1 MTNFQETFLECLE
14 RRQSFER
21 MVILNDDKTGLEASV
36 VIDNTTLGPALG
48 GTRWYPFPTRV
59 EALVD
64 NQRLARDMTY
74 KLALAVGEDTE
85 LAQAGVSFGGGKA
98 VIRGQPTQDKDR
110 RKEQLR
116 AYAALINSL
125 AGRFVTSVD
134 VGTSVE
140 DMITMKGVTKWVAGL
155 PKEMGGSG
163 DPSPATAQ
171 GVVWGMRA
179 CLEAV
184 FHTDSF
190 QGKTIAIQGI
200 AGKVGS
206 ILARDLARQG
216 AILIASGGVNQSA
229 ARKIAKEIG
238 ARLVPAD
245 EIYDQQCDVFA
256 ACALGGTLNDD
267 TIPRL
272 RCRITAGGAN
282 NQLWEPAR
290 HAVLLHDRGI
300 LHAPAF
306 WINGGGVINVAHEL
320 HPRGYSKERAF
331 ADVKKIYDRGRTII
345 DISRKDKVPPYAV
358 AIRLAEDR
366 IRRARETAPQE
377 RVDDAGHR
385 PSVVRTRNSTA

>member
-1 MTNFQETFLECLE
+1 MTDFGKTLMECLE
-14 RRQSFER
+14 SRESFER
-21 MVILNDDKTGLEASV
+21 MVIMNDERTGLEVSV
-36 VIDNTTLGPALG
+36 VIHDTTLGPALG
-48 GTRWYPFPTRV
+48 GTRWYPFSTRA

-64 NQRLARDMTY
+64 NQRLAKDMTY

-98 VIRGQPTQDKDR
+98 VIRGRPTQDKNR
-110 RKEQLR
+110 RKDQLQV
-116 AYAALINSL
+116 YAALIDSL
-125 AGRFVTSVD
+125 AGGFVTSVD

-140 DMITMKGVTKWVAGL
+140 DMITMKKVTKWVAGL

-163 DPSPATAQ
+163 DPSPATAH
-171 GVVWGMRA
+171 GVVWGMIA

-184 FHTDSF
+184 FDTDSF
-190 QGKTIAIQGI
+190 RDKTVAIQGI

-206 ILARDLARQG
+206 ILARDLARHG
-216 AILIASGGVNQSA
+216 AILIGSGGVNQSA
-229 ARKIAKEIG
+229 AQKIATEVG
-238 ARLVPAD
+238 AKLVPPH
-245 EIYDQQCDVFA
+245 EIYEQQCDVFA
-256 ACALGGTLNDD
+256 ACALGGTLNDN

-282 NQLWEPAR
+282 NQLWEPTR
-290 HAVLLHDRGI
+290 HATMLRDRGI

-320 HPRGYSKERAF
+320 HPAGYSQERAF

-345 DISRKDKVPPYAV
+345 EISRKEGVTPYAV

-366 IRRARETAPQE
+366 IRKARKTA
-377 RVDDAGHR
+377 R
-385 PSVVRTRNSTA
+385 

>member
-1 MTNFQETFLECLE
+1 MTDFGRTLVEYLES
-14 RRQSFER
+14 RQSFER
-21 MVILNDDKTGLEASV
+21 MVILNDESTGLEVSI
-36 VIDNTTLGPALG
+36 VIHDTTLGPGLG
-48 GTRWYPFPTRV
+48 GTRWYPFSTRT

-64 NQRLARDMTY
+64 NQRLAKDMTY

-98 VIRGQPTQDKDR
+98 VIRGQPTQDKGR
-110 RKEQLR
+110 RKEQLL

-125 AGRFVTSVD
+125 AGGFVTSVD

-140 DMITMKGVTKWVAGL
+140 DMIAMKEVTKWVAGL

-163 DPSPATAQ
+163 NPSPATAH

-184 FHTDSF
+184 YDSASF
-190 QGKTIAIQGI
+190 KGRTIAIQGI

-206 ILARDLARQG
+206 ILARELARQG
-216 AILIASGGVNQSA
+216 AILIGSEAVSQPVAQ
-229 ARKIAKEIG
+229 KIATEVG
-238 ARLVPAD
+238 ARMVPPD
-245 EIYDQQCDVFA
+245 EIYEQQCDAFA
-256 ACALGGTLNDD
+256 ACALGGVLNDN

-272 RCRITAGGAN
+272 RCRVTAGAAN

-290 HAVLLHDRGI
+290 HAAMLQDRGI

-306 WINGGGVINVAHEL
+306 WINAGGVINVAHEL
-320 HPRGYSKERAF
+320 HPGGYSQERAL
-331 ADVKKIYDRGRTII
+331 ADLEKIYDRGRTII
-345 DISRKDKVPPYAV
+345 DISRKEGLTPYAV

-366 IRRARETAPQE
+366 IQKARRT
-377 RVDDAGHR
+377 GC
-385 PSVVRTRNSTA
+385 PSTSI

>member
-1 MTNFQETFLECLE
+1 MTDFGKTLMECLE
-14 RRQSFER
+14 SRESFER
-21 MVILNDDKTGLEASV
+21 MVIMNDERTGLEVSV
-36 VIDNTTLGPALG
+36 VIHDTTLGPALG
-48 GTRWYPFPTRV
+48 GTRWYPFSTRA

-64 NQRLARDMTY
+64 NQRLAKDMTY

-98 VIRGQPTQDKDR
+98 VIRGRPTQDKDR

-116 AYAALINSL
+116 VYAALIDSL
-125 AGRFVTSVD
+125 AGGFVTSVD

-140 DMITMKGVTKWVAGL
+140 DMITMKKVTKWVAGL

-163 DPSPATAQ
+163 DPSPATAH
-171 GVVWGMRA
+171 GVVWGMIA

-184 FHTDSF
+184 FDTDSF
-190 QGKTIAIQGI
+190 RDKTVAIQGI

-216 AILIASGGVNQSA
+216 AILIGSGGVNQSA
-229 ARKIAKEIG
+229 AQKIATEVG
-238 ARLVPAD
+238 AKLVPPD
-245 EIYDQQCDVFA
+245 EIYEQQCDVFA
-256 ACALGGTLNDD
+256 ACALGGTLNED

-282 NQLWEPAR
+282 NQLWEPTR
-290 HAVLLHDRGI
+290 HATMLRDRGI

-306 WINGGGVINVAHEL
+306 WINAGGVINVAHEL
-320 HPRGYSKERAF
+320 HPGGYSQERAF
-331 ADVKKIYDRGRTII
+331 TDVKKIYDRGRTII
-345 DISRKDKVPPYAV
+345 DISRKEGVTPYAV

-366 IRRARETAPQE
+366 IRKARKTA
-377 RVDDAGHR
+377 R
-385 PSVVRTRNSTA
+385 

>member
-1 MTNFQETFLECLE
+1 MTDFEKTLTECLE
-14 RRQSFER
+14 SRQAFER
-21 MVILNDDKTGLEASV
+21 MVIVNDERIGLEVSV
-36 VIDNTTLGPALG
+36 VIHDTTLGPALG
-48 GTRWYPFPTRV
+48 GTRWYPFPTRT

-64 NQRLARDMTY
+64 NQRLAKDMTY
-74 KLALAVGEDTE
+74 KVALAVGEDTE

-116 AYAALINSL
+116 AYAALMNSL

-140 DMITMKGVTKWVAGL
+140 DMITMKEVTKWVAGL

-163 DPSPATAQ
+163 DPSPATAH

-184 FHTDSF
+184 FDTDSF
-190 QGKTIAIQGI
+190 RGKTVAIQGI

-216 AILIASGGVNQSA
+216 AILIGSGGVNQSA
-229 ARKIAKEIG
+229 AQKIATELG
-238 ARLVPAD
+238 AKLVPPD

-272 RCRITAGGAN
+272 KCRITCGGAN
-282 NQLWEPAR
+282 NQLWEPVR
-290 HAVLLHDRGI
+290 HAAMLQDRGI

-306 WINGGGVINVAHEL
+306 WINAGGVINVAHEL
-320 HPRGYSKERAF
+320 HPRGYSQERAF
-331 ADVKKIYDRGRTII
+331 ADVKKIYDRGKTII
-345 DISRKDKVPPYAV
+345 DISQKEKVPPYTV

-366 IRRARETAPQE
+366 IRKARKTA
-377 RVDDAGHR
+377 
-385 PSVVRTRNSTA
+385 